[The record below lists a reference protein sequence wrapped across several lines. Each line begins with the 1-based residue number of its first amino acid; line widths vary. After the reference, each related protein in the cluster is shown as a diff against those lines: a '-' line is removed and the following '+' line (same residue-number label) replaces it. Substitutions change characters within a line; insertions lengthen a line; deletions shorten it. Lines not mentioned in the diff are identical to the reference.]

1 MFKACQDELE
11 RGTDQIVVNE
21 LIAATLQAISTHVAH
36 DLTWTRQ
43 SRRGRWMVIAP
54 ELSRLSNL
62 RDLPADVRATIDAAA
77 ERRGRRFSS
86 LSRARAFARLIGGRV
101 ERRGRRTWR
110 HVSPWERATRYL
122 DATFLASTC
131 IHRLEIAP

>member
-1 MFKACQDELE
+1 MNA
-11 RGTDQIVVNE
+11 
-21 LIAATLQAISTHVAH
+21 LIAATLQTTISTHVER

-43 SRRGRWMVIAP
+43 SRRGRWMVIEP
-54 ELSRLSNL
+54 ELSRLRNL
-62 RDLPADVRATIDAAA
+62 RDLPANVRATIDAAA

-122 DATFLASTC
+122 DATFLASTY
-131 IHRLEIAP
+131 IRRLKSAP